1 MGVAP
6 CNAKESLCLFICRIF
21 KKLAGL
27 WWKGFIPTWRT
38 WGTWSFQEKRLSLQV
53 IGEKDFFE
61 EVSDRNM
68 MLSGRFFF
76 TSVFVLCHSE
86 TLRDWSLNTFYMYLV
101 PPLLY
106 RNLNYSVS
114 MFSYFSIWF
123 LITKNFELIW
133 YFDFCFS
140 FFSALMTRSVVSI
153 FDWRCC
159 LELG

>member
-1 MGVAP
+1 MEIIVFRHNRGKGGNNFFFFEKKVNMGVSP

-86 TLRDWSLNTFYMYLV
+86 TLRDWSLNAFYVYLV

-106 RNLNYSVS
+106 GSLNYIVPI
-114 MFSYFSIWF
+114 FFHFSIWF
-123 LITKNFELIW
+123 LITRKF
-133 YFDFCFS
+133 
-140 FFSALMTRSVVSI
+140 
-153 FDWRCC
+153 
-159 LELG
+159 